1 MCAVY
6 CTCTCV
12 RTFVIL
18 LTRICIHVSSV
29 CTLHVL
35 HMYCTTTCTHS
46 LMVVG
51 VVIHVHV
58 LPGQL
63 LCKNNDS
70 PELTYMLYCGV
81 DNVHCMH
88 IVTLSQCTLQ
98 RLQTMYITCN
108 AHCHNVHYK
117 GCSLVCL
124 RYAVAV
130 LFTPDYHYSRKYWRE
145 LYLADCSKM
154 KQNCNWWI

>member
-1 MCAVY
+1 MLPKTTSGYITLLLRCCVWHRHRENQTRDTTFMCAVY
-6 CTCTCV
+6 CTYTCV
-12 RTFVIL
+12 HTFINL

-63 LCKNNDS
+63 PCKDNDS
-70 PELTYMLYCGV
+70 PELTCMLYCV
-81 DNVHCMH
+81 ADNVHCMYRLWCYTCT
-88 IVTLSQCTLQ
+88 VRCTKNFANRSQSVCDSSRALQ
-98 RLQTMYITCN
+98 F
-108 AHCHNVHYK
+108 A
-117 GCSLVCL
+117 
-124 RYAVAV
+124 RY
-130 LFTPDYHYSRKYWRE
+130 S
-145 LYLADCSKM
+145 
-154 KQNCNWWI
+154 